1 MARMQSMLERNSNA
15 NHSKL
20 VEHVRT
26 KPFVEFVNMIWEED
40 ELEQINSLWYSLMVH
55 QQSRQGPPVKQGHFK
70 IQAGFQTV
78 VVMMS

>member
-1 MARMQSMLERNSNA
+1 MQNMLAPNSNV
-15 NHSKL
+15 NHSNL
-20 VEHVRT
+20 VEHAHM
-26 KPFVEFVNMIWEED
+26 KLFDGFVNMTWEED
-40 ELEQINSLWYSLMVH
+40 GLEQINSLWYSLMVH

>member
-1 MARMQSMLERNSNA
+1 MQNMLAPNSNA
-15 NHSKL
+15 KHSNL
-20 VEHVRT
+20 VEHAHM
-26 KPFVEFVNMIWEED
+26 KLFGGFVNMIWEVD